1 MSFILILLYAF
12 AAGLLGGMGM
22 GGGTVLIP
30 ALTLLAGVGQHA
42 AQAANLIAFLPMSA
56 VSLRVHAG
64 NGLLQPHGLLPVVI
78 PAVALSALGGIF
90 AAYTAPDVLRRLF
103 GAFLIALAA
112 KQLYDMKDRLKKRK

>member
-1 MSFILILLYAF
+1 MKILILIAIGL
-12 AAGLLGGMGM
+12 AGGVIGGMGM

-112 KQLYDMKDRLKKRK
+112 KQLYDMKDMLKKRK

>member
-1 MSFILILLYAF
+1 MSFILVLLYAF

-30 ALTLLAGVGQHA
+30 ALTLFAGVGQHA

-56 VSLRVHAG
+56 VSLRVHSG
-64 NGLLQPHGLLPVVI
+64 NGLLRPHGLLPVVV
-78 PAVALSALGGIF
+78 PAVALSALGGLF

-103 GAFLIALAA
+103 GAFLIALAV
-112 KQLYDMKDRLKKRK
+112 KQLCGVKGASGRRG